1 MVDKKKKKMV
11 ITTLVCVLVF
21 IAVGY
26 ALLTQAIKV
35 GVEGTLNGVWD
46 VYISD
51 IKLKNSTGRAQE
63 VNPASVSNKVN
74 ANFEVDLYMPGD
86 SVEYEVTVKNDGNI
100 DATLRTVTT
109 NATNTNED
117 IRFTHTIKQGEVL
130 KKESETKFTFKIVFD
145 ERATTLPTN
154 SDPIEV
160 TMKLDYLQNTGNS
173 LYVPTNITTD
183 NTCFSYNASGVI
195 TKYDYSCGNEV
206 SIPESIDG
214 VNIKSIA
221 NNAFVASDN
230 TKPLQSINME
240 NASYLTTFSFSDF
253 TNLKHATLPR
263 TLVEIP
269 QMAFFNCPL
278 TTINLPG
285 TVEKIGNYAF
295 KGTSLSGS
303 LYLPNSLK
311 TIGVRAFA
319 SLKLTG
325 TLTIPDSVTTISNE
339 AFNNNKFTKL
349 VIGQN
354 SSLTTI
360 GDYAFSGTSL
370 SGSLYLPNSL
380 KTIGVRAFASL
391 KLTGTLTIPDSVTTI
406 SSEAFYNNKF
416 TKLVIGQ
423 NSSLTTIGNNAFRN
437 NQISNAIA
445 LPKSLTTVG
454 YNAFR
459 ANSISKLALNYGLK
473 SIGYEAF
480 ESNKIT
486 GTINI
491 PVTVEKI
498 DTQAFNSN
506 QIEAVI
512 FNKNSALTTLGS
524 YAFAQNKISNAI
536 MMPKGLTKISSY
548 VFSNNTISSLSFEE
562 GSVAT
567 VIERNAF
574 SAQSNSIKGKLEIP
588 ASVTSIDFWAFTRAL
603 NVESLTFGENSK
615 LTTLGEAVFTNNII
629 KKVVIP
635 SSLVSINWGGQRGSF
650 TQAGIEELIFEE
662 NSHLEKIDALAF
674 QLNKISKVVIPKS
687 VKTIGVQAF
696 HSNQIASLTFEAGSV
711 LTTVGE
717 QAFSINALT
726 TEGLGKLP
734 STLTSLATNAFLR
747 NPGLTQITLTS
758 PTDIEG
764 WPDGGTADVYYGNDK
779 LAKIVYER

>member
-269 QMAFFNCPL
+269 QKAFFNCPL

-311 TIGVRAFA
+311 TIGISAFE
-319 SLKLTG
+319 G
-325 TLTIPDSVTTISNE
+325 
-339 AFNNNKFTKL
+339 
-349 VIGQN
+349 
-354 SSLTTI
+354 
-360 GDYAFSGTSL
+360 
-370 SGSLYLPNSL
+370 
-380 KTIGVRAFASL
+380 L

-498 DTQAFNSN
+498 DAQAFRLN

-512 FNKNSALTTLGS
+512 FNKNSALTTLGY
-524 YAFAQNKISNAI
+524 YAFAQNKISNVIMIPKNLKAI
-536 MMPKGLTKISSY
+536 QEFTFWSNIISG
-548 VFSNNTISSLSFEE
+548 VTFEE
-562 GSVAT
+562 GSQLKSIGKRAFQFNYDSNGAT
-567 VIERNAF
+567 ITGSLN
-574 SAQSNSIKGKLEIP
+574 IP
-588 ASVTSIDFWAFTRAL
+588 PS
-603 NVESLTFGENSK
+603 VESIGFMAFKEALKNIDELNFGENSQLK
-615 LTTLGEAVFTNNII
+615 TIYSAAFASSHI
-629 KKVVIP
+629 KKVTIP
-635 SSLVSINWGGQRGSF
+635 KSVTTIEK
-650 TQAGIEELIFEE
+650 TQSQGAAFESAGIEELIFEE
-662 NSHLEKIDALAF
+662 GSQLETIDNAVFSQNS
-674 QLNKISKVVIPKS
+674 ISKVVIPKS
-687 VKTIGVQAF
+687 VKTINPLAF
-696 HSNQIASLTFEAGSV
+696 YRNRISSLTFEEGSQ
-711 LTTVGE
+711 LTTIGNE
-717 QAFSINALT
+717 AFNNNSLT
-726 TEGLGKLP
+726 NDGLGKLP
-734 STLTSLATNAFLR
+734 STLTTLATNAFIS
-747 NPGLTQITLTS
+747 NPSLTKITLTS
-758 PTDIEG
+758 PTDIDG
-764 WPDGGTADVYYGNDK
+764 WADGSTVDGKTVT
-779 LAKIVYER
+779 YER

>member
-26 ALLTQAIKV
+26 ALLTQAVKV

-269 QMAFFNCPL
+269 QKAFFNCPL

-311 TIGVRAFA
+311 TIGISAFE
-319 SLKLTG
+319 G
-325 TLTIPDSVTTISNE
+325 
-339 AFNNNKFTKL
+339 
-349 VIGQN
+349 
-354 SSLTTI
+354 
-360 GDYAFSGTSL
+360 
-370 SGSLYLPNSL
+370 
-380 KTIGVRAFASL
+380 L

-498 DTQAFNSN
+498 DTQAFKSN

-524 YAFAQNKISNAI
+524 YAF
-536 MMPKGLTKISSY
+536 
-548 VFSNNTISSLSFEE
+548 SNNKY
-562 GSVAT
+562 
-567 VIERNAF
+567 
-574 SAQSNSIKGKLEIP
+574 QM
-588 ASVTSIDFWAFTRAL
+588 
-603 NVESLTFGENSK
+603 
-615 LTTLGEAVFTNNII
+615 
-629 KKVVIP
+629 
-635 SSLVSINWGGQRGSF
+635 Q
-650 TQAGIEELIFEE
+650 
-662 NSHLEKIDALAF
+662 
-674 QLNKISKVVIPKS
+674 
-687 VKTIGVQAF
+687 
-696 HSNQIASLTFEAGSV
+696 
-711 LTTVGE
+711 
-717 QAFSINALT
+717 
-726 TEGLGKLP
+726 
-734 STLTSLATNAFLR
+734 
-747 NPGLTQITLTS
+747 
-758 PTDIEG
+758 
-764 WPDGGTADVYYGNDK
+764 
-779 LAKIVYER
+779 

>member
-63 VNPASVSNKVN
+63 LNPAYVSNKVN

-100 DATLRTVTT
+100 DATLRTIAT

-240 NASYLTTFSFSDF
+240 NASYLTTFTFSDF
-253 TNLKHATLPR
+253 TNLKYATLPK

-269 QMAFFNCPL
+269 QKAFFNCPL
-278 TTINLPG
+278 TTINLPD
-285 TVEKIGNYAF
+285 TVEKIDNYAF

-303 LYLPNSLK
+303 LYLPKSLK
-311 TIGVRAFA
+311 TIGVGAFD

-339 AFNNNKFTKL
+339 AFYNNKFTKL
-349 VIGQN
+349 VISQN

-360 GDYAFSGTSL
+360 GD
-370 SGSLYLPNSL
+370 
-380 KTIGVRAFASL
+380 
-391 KLTGTLTIPDSVTTI
+391 
-406 SSEAFYNNKF
+406 
-416 TKLVIGQ
+416 
-423 NSSLTTIGNNAFRN
+423 NAFRN

-454 YNAFR
+454 NSAFR
-459 ANSISKLALNYGLK
+459 DNSISKLALNYGLK
-473 SIGYEAF
+473 SIGNYAF
-480 ESNKIT
+480 GTNKIT

-498 DTQAFNSN
+498 DAQAFQSN

-524 YAFAQNKISNAI
+524 YAFSNNKISNVI
-536 MMPKGLTKISSY
+536 MIPKNLKALQEFTFFSNKISG
-548 VFSNNTISSLSFEE
+548 VTFEE
-562 GSVAT
+562 ASQLKSIGKRAFQANYDSNGATITGSL
-567 VIERNAF
+567 N
-574 SAQSNSIKGKLEIP
+574 IP
-588 ASVTSIDFWAFTRAL
+588 PS
-603 NVESLTFGENSK
+603 VESIGFMAFKEALKNIDELNFGENSQLK
-615 LTTLGEAVFTNNII
+615 TIYSAAFAVSHI
-629 KKVVIP
+629 KKVIIP
-635 SSLVSINWGGQRGSF
+635 KSVTTMERNMSQGAAFES
-650 TQAGIEELIFEE
+650 AGIEELIFEE
-662 NSHLEKIDALAF
+662 GSQLEIIDNAVFSRNS
-674 QLNKISKVVIPKS
+674 ISKVVIPKS
-687 VKTIGVQAF
+687 VKTINPLAF
-696 HSNQIASLTFEAGSV
+696 GRNRISSLTFEEGSQ
-711 LTTVGE
+711 LTTIGDE
-717 QAFSINALT
+717 AFNGNLLT
-726 TEGLGKLP
+726 NDGLGKLP
-734 STLTSLATNAFLR
+734 RTLTTLSTNAFIN
-747 NPGLTQITLTS
+747 NPNLTQITLTS
-758 PTDIEG
+758 PTDLEG
-764 WPDGGTADVYYGNDK
+764 WTNGSTVDGKTVT
-779 LAKIVYER
+779 YER

>member
-221 NNAFVASDN
+221 TNAFVASDN

-269 QMAFFNCPL
+269 QKAFFNCPL

-311 TIGVRAFA
+311 TIGVGAFDG
-319 SLKLTG
+319 LKLTG

-339 AFNNNKFTKL
+339 AFYNDKFTKL
-349 VIGQN
+349 VIG
-354 SSLTTI
+354 
-360 GDYAFSGTSL
+360 
-370 SGSLYLPNSL
+370 P
-380 KTIGVRAFASL
+380 
-391 KLTGTLTIPDSVTTI
+391 
-406 SSEAFYNNKF
+406 
-416 TKLVIGQ
+416 

-498 DTQAFNSN
+498 DTQAFKSN

-524 YAFAQNKISNAI
+524 YAFSQNKISNAI

-574 SAQSNSIKGKLEIP
+574 SGQAKSIKGTLEIP
-588 ASVTSIDFWAFTRAL
+588 ASVTSIDFWAFTGAL
-603 NVESLTFGENSK
+603 DVNLLTFGENSK
-615 LTTLGEAVFTNNII
+615 LITLGEAVFTNNII

-635 SSLVSINWGGQRGSF
+635 SSLVTVGSGGQGGAF
-650 TQAGIEELIFEE
+650 TNAGIEELIFEE
-662 NSHLEKIDALAF
+662 NSHLETIATRAF
-674 QLNKISKVVIPKS
+674 QINKISSVVIPKS
-687 VKTIGVQAF
+687 VKTISFNAF
-696 HSNQIASLTFEAGSV
+696 GNNAIKNLSFEAGSV
-711 LTTVGE
+711 LTTIGD
-717 QAFSINALT
+717 QAFSLNALT

-734 STLTSLATNAFLR
+734 STLTSLGINTFSGNAR
-747 NPGLTQITLTS
+747 LTQITLTS

-764 WPDGGTADVYYGNDK
+764 WPDGGTVDVYYGK

>member
-11 ITTLVCVLVF
+11 ITTLACVLVF

-35 GVEGTLNGVWD
+35 GLEGTLNGVWD

-269 QMAFFNCPL
+269 QKAFFNCPL

-295 KGTSLSGS
+295 KKTSLSGS

-311 TIGVRAFA
+311 AIGISAFE
-319 SLKLTG
+319 G
-325 TLTIPDSVTTISNE
+325 
-339 AFNNNKFTKL
+339 
-349 VIGQN
+349 
-354 SSLTTI
+354 
-360 GDYAFSGTSL
+360 
-370 SGSLYLPNSL
+370 
-380 KTIGVRAFASL
+380 L

-416 TKLVIGQ
+416 TKLVIGP

-445 LPKSLTTVG
+445 LPKSLTTIG

-459 ANSISKLALNYGLK
+459 ANSISKLALNYGLR

-498 DTQAFNSN
+498 DAQAFKSN

-524 YAFAQNKISNAI
+524 YAFYNNKISNAI

-567 VIERNAF
+567 VIERDAF
-574 SAQSNSIKGKLEIP
+574 STQSNSIKGKLEIP
-588 ASVTSIDFWAFTRAL
+588 ASVTSIDFWAFSGAL

-615 LTTLGEAVFTNNII
+615 LTTLGEAVFTGNTI
-629 KKVVIP
+629 KKVIIP
-635 SSLVSINWGGQRGSF
+635 SSLVSINWGGQGGSF

-662 NSHLEKIDALAF
+662 NSHLEKIDRLAF

-687 VKTIGVQAF
+687 VKTIGVRAF
-696 HSNQIASLTFEAGSV
+696 NGNRIASLTFEEGSV
-711 LTTVGE
+711 LTTIGGG
-717 QAFSINALT
+717 AFSNNSLT

-734 STLTSLATNAFLR
+734 SSLTTLDTSAFVL
-747 NPGLTQITLTS
+747 NSAITQITLTS

-764 WPDGGTADVYYGNDK
+764 WPDGGTIDVSGYNNK
-779 LAKIVYER
+779 FANIVYER

>member
-63 VNPASVSNKVN
+63 LNPAYVSNKVN

-253 TNLKHATLPR
+253 TNLKHATLPK

-269 QMAFFNCPL
+269 QKAFFNCPL

-285 TVEKIGNYAF
+285 TVEKIDNYAF

-303 LYLPNSLK
+303 LYLPKSLK
-311 TIGVRAFA
+311 TIGVGAFD

-339 AFNNNKFTKL
+339 AF
-349 VIGQN
+349 
-354 SSLTTI
+354 
-360 GDYAFSGTSL
+360 
-370 SGSLYLPNSL
+370 
-380 KTIGVRAFASL
+380 
-391 KLTGTLTIPDSVTTI
+391 
-406 SSEAFYNNKF
+406 YNNKF
-416 TKLVIGQ
+416 TKLVISQ

-445 LPKSLTTVG
+445 LPKSLTIVG
-454 YNAFR
+454 NSAFKD
-459 ANSISKLALNYGLK
+459 NSISKLALNYGLK
-473 SIGYEAF
+473 SIGNYAF
-480 ESNKIT
+480 GTNKIT

-498 DTQAFNSN
+498 DAQAFQSN

-574 SAQSNSIKGKLEIP
+574 SGQANSIKGTLEIP
-588 ASVTSIDFWAFTRAL
+588 ASVTSINFWAFTYAL

-635 SSLVSINWGGQRGSF
+635 SSLVTVGSGGQGGAF
-650 TQAGIEELIFEE
+650 TNAGIEELIFEE
-662 NSHLEKIDALAF
+662 NSYLETIETRAF
-674 QLNKISKVVIPKS
+674 QINKISSVVIPKS
-687 VKTIGVQAF
+687 VKTISFNAF
-696 HSNQIASLTFEAGSV
+696 GHNAIKNLSFEAGSV
-711 LTTVGE
+711 LTTIGD
-717 QAFSINALT
+717 QAFSSNALT

-734 STLTSLATNAFLR
+734 NTLTSLGTNAFSA
-747 NPGLTQITLTS
+747 NKGLTQITLTS
-758 PTDIEG
+758 PTDLEG
-764 WPDGGTADVYYGNDK
+764 WPDGSTVDGKTVT
-779 LAKIVYER
+779 YER

>member
-183 NTCFSYNASGVI
+183 NTCFSYNARGVI

-221 NNAFVASDN
+221 TNAFVASDN

-269 QMAFFNCPL
+269 QKAFFNCPL

-295 KGTSLSGS
+295 KKTSLSGS

-311 TIGVRAFA
+311 TIGIGAFD

-339 AFNNNKFTKL
+339 AF
-349 VIGQN
+349 
-354 SSLTTI
+354 
-360 GDYAFSGTSL
+360 
-370 SGSLYLPNSL
+370 
-380 KTIGVRAFASL
+380 
-391 KLTGTLTIPDSVTTI
+391 
-406 SSEAFYNNKF
+406 YNNKF
-416 TKLVIGQ
+416 TKLVISQ

-445 LPKSLTTVG
+445 LPKSVTTIG
-454 YNAFR
+454 NNTFCN
-459 ANSISKLALNYGLK
+459 NSIPELALNYGLK
-473 SIGYEAF
+473 SIGNYAF
-480 ESNKIT
+480 GTNKIT

-498 DTQAFNSN
+498 DAQAFKSN

-512 FNKNSALTTLGS
+512 FNKDSALTTLGS
-524 YAFAQNKISNAI
+524 YAFSQNKISNAI

-574 SAQSNSIKGKLEIP
+574 SGQAKSIKGTLEIP
-588 ASVTSIDFWAFTRAL
+588 ASVTSIDFWAFTGAL
-603 NVESLTFGENSK
+603 DVNLLTFGENSK
-615 LTTLGEAVFTNNII
+615 LITLGEAVFNNNII

-635 SSLVSINWGGQRGSF
+635 SSLVTVGSGGQGGAF
-650 TQAGIEELIFEE
+650 TNAGIEELIFEE
-662 NSHLEKIDALAF
+662 NSHLETIETRAF
-674 QLNKISKVVIPKS
+674 QINKISSVVIPKS
-687 VKTIGVQAF
+687 VKTISFNAF
-696 HSNQIASLTFEAGSV
+696 GNNAIKNLSFEAGSV
-711 LTTVGE
+711 LTTIGE
-717 QAFSINALT
+717 QAFSLNALT

-734 STLTSLATNAFLR
+734 STLTSLGINTFSGNA
-747 NPGLTQITLTS
+747 GLTQITLTS

-764 WPDGGTADVYYGNDK
+764 WPDGGTVDVYYGK

>member
-240 NASYLTTFSFSDF
+240 NASYLTTFSFSNF

-269 QMAFFNCPL
+269 QKAFFNCPL

-285 TVEKIGNYAF
+285 TVEKIDNYAF

-311 TIGVRAFA
+311 TIGISAFD

-325 TLTIPDSVTTISNE
+325 TLTIPDSVTTILN
-339 AFNNNKFTKL
+339 
-349 VIGQN
+349 
-354 SSLTTI
+354 
-360 GDYAFSGTSL
+360 
-370 SGSLYLPNSL
+370 
-380 KTIGVRAFASL
+380 
-391 KLTGTLTIPDSVTTI
+391 
-406 SSEAFYNNKF
+406 EAFYNNKF
-416 TKLVIGQ
+416 TKLVIGP
-423 NSSLTTIGNNAFRN
+423 NSGLTTIGNNAFRN

-454 YNAFR
+454 NSAFR
-459 ANSISKLALNYGLK
+459 DNSISKLALNYGLK
-473 SIGYEAF
+473 SIGTCTFEA
-480 ESNKIT
+480 NKIT

-498 DTQAFNSN
+498 DAQAFKSN

-524 YAFAQNKISNAI
+524 YAFSQNKISNAI

-567 VIERNAF
+567 IIERNAF
-574 SAQSNSIKGKLEIP
+574 SGQAKSIKGTLEIP
-588 ASVTSIDFWAFTRAL
+588 ASVTSIDFWAFTGAL
-603 NVESLTFGENSK
+603 DVNLLTFGENSK
-615 LTTLGEAVFTNNII
+615 LITLGEAVFTNNII

-635 SSLVSINWGGQRGSF
+635 SSLVTVGSGGQGGAF
-650 TQAGIEELIFEE
+650 TNAGIEELIFEE
-662 NSHLEKIDALAF
+662 NSHLETIATRAF
-674 QLNKISKVVIPKS
+674 QINKISSVVIPKS
-687 VKTIGVQAF
+687 VKTISFNAF
-696 HSNQIASLTFEAGSV
+696 DHNTIKNLSFEAGSV
-711 LTTVGE
+711 LTTIGD
-717 QAFSINALT
+717 QAFSLNALT

-734 STLTSLATNAFLR
+734 STLTSLGTNAFSDNAR
-747 NPGLTQITLTS
+747 LTQITLTS
-758 PTDIEG
+758 PTDLEG
-764 WPDGGTADVYYGNDK
+764 WPDGGTVDVHYGK

>member
-21 IAVGY
+21 MAVGY

-221 NNAFVASDN
+221 NDAFVASDN
-230 TKPLQSINME
+230 TRPLQSINME
-240 NASYLTTFSFSDF
+240 NASYLTTFSFHVF
-253 TNLKHATLPR
+253 TNLKHVTLPK
-263 TLVEIP
+263 TLVEIS
-269 QMAFFNCPL
+269 QKAFFNCPL

-285 TVEKIGNYAF
+285 TVEK
-295 KGTSLSGS
+295 
-303 LYLPNSLK
+303 
-311 TIGVRAFA
+311 
-319 SLKLTG
+319 
-325 TLTIPDSVTTISNE
+325 
-339 AFNNNKFTKL
+339 
-349 VIGQN
+349 
-354 SSLTTI
+354 I

-380 KTIGVRAFASL
+380 KTIGIGAFNSL

-406 SSEAFYNNKF
+406 SNEAFYNNKF
-416 TKLVIGQ
+416 TKLVIGP

-445 LPKSLTTVG
+445 LPKSVTTIG
-454 YNAFR
+454 NNTFCN
-459 ANSISKLALNYGLK
+459 NSIPKLALNYGLK
-473 SIGYEAF
+473 SIGSYAF
-480 ESNKIT
+480 GTNKIT

-498 DTQAFNSN
+498 DAQAFQSN

-512 FNKNSALTTLGS
+512 FNKNSTLTTLGS
-524 YAFAQNKISNAI
+524 YAFAQNKISNVIMIPKNLKAI
-536 MMPKGLTKISSY
+536 QEFTFWSNKISG
-548 VFSNNTISSLSFEE
+548 VTFEE
-562 GSVAT
+562 GSQLKSIGKRAFQANYDSNGAT
-567 VIERNAF
+567 ITGSLN
-574 SAQSNSIKGKLEIP
+574 IP
-588 ASVTSIDFWAFTRAL
+588 PS
-603 NVESLTFGENSK
+603 VESVGFMAFKEALKNIYELNFGKNSQLK
-615 LTTLGEAVFTNNII
+615 TIYSAAFASSHI
-629 KKVVIP
+629 KKVTIP
-635 SSLVSINWGGQRGSF
+635 KSVTTIEKNQSQGAAFES
-650 TQAGIEELIFEE
+650 AGIEELIFEE
-662 NSHLEKIDALAF
+662 GSQLETIDNAVFSQNS
-674 QLNKISKVVIPKS
+674 ISKVVIPKS
-687 VKTIGVQAF
+687 VKTINPLAF
-696 HSNQIASLTFEAGSV
+696 YRNRISSLTFEEGSQ
-711 LTTVGE
+711 LTTIGNE
-717 QAFSINALT
+717 AFNNNSLT
-726 TEGLGKLP
+726 NDGLGKLP
-734 STLTSLATNAFLR
+734 STLTTLATNAFIS
-747 NPGLTQITLTS
+747 NPSLTKITLTS
-758 PTDIEG
+758 PTDIDG
-764 WPDGGTADVYYGNDK
+764 WADGSTVDGKTVT
-779 LAKIVYER
+779 YER

>member
-21 IAVGY
+21 MAVGY

-221 NNAFVASDN
+221 NDAFVASDN
-230 TKPLQSINME
+230 TRPLQSINME
-240 NASYLTTFSFSDF
+240 NASYLTTFSFHVF
-253 TNLKHATLPR
+253 TNLKHVTLPK
-263 TLVEIP
+263 TLVEIS
-269 QMAFFNCPL
+269 QKAFFNCPL

-285 TVEKIGNYAF
+285 TVEK
-295 KGTSLSGS
+295 
-303 LYLPNSLK
+303 
-311 TIGVRAFA
+311 
-319 SLKLTG
+319 
-325 TLTIPDSVTTISNE
+325 
-339 AFNNNKFTKL
+339 
-349 VIGQN
+349 
-354 SSLTTI
+354 I

-380 KTIGVRAFASL
+380 KTIGIGAFNSL

-406 SSEAFYNNKF
+406 SNEAFYNNKF
-416 TKLVIGQ
+416 TKLVIGP

-480 ESNKIT
+480 EGNKIT

-498 DTQAFNSN
+498 DAQAFRLN

-512 FNKNSALTTLGS
+512 FNKNSALTTLGY
-524 YAFAQNKISNAI
+524 YAFAQNKISNVIMIPKNLKAI
-536 MMPKGLTKISSY
+536 QEFTFWSNIISG
-548 VFSNNTISSLSFEE
+548 VTFEE
-562 GSVAT
+562 GSQLKSIGKRAFQANYDSNGAT
-567 VIERNAF
+567 ITGSLN
-574 SAQSNSIKGKLEIP
+574 IP
-588 ASVTSIDFWAFTRAL
+588 PS
-603 NVESLTFGENSK
+603 VESIGFMAFKEALKNIYELNFGKNSQLK
-615 LTTLGEAVFTNNII
+615 TIYSAAFASSHI
-629 KKVVIP
+629 KKVTIP
-635 SSLVSINWGGQRGSF
+635 KSVTTIEKNQSQGAAFES
-650 TQAGIEELIFEE
+650 AGIEELIFEE
-662 NSHLEKIDALAF
+662 GSQLETIDNAVFSQNS
-674 QLNKISKVVIPKS
+674 ISKVVIPKS
-687 VKTIGVQAF
+687 VKTINPLAF
-696 HSNQIASLTFEAGSV
+696 YRNRISSLTFEEGSQ
-711 LTTVGE
+711 LTTIGNG
-717 QAFSINALT
+717 AFNNNSLT
-726 TEGLGKLP
+726 NDGLGKLP
-734 STLTSLATNAFLR
+734 STLTTLATNAFIS
-747 NPGLTQITLTS
+747 NPSLTKITLTS
-758 PTDIEG
+758 PTDIDG
-764 WPDGGTADVYYGNDK
+764 WADGSTVDGKTVT
-779 LAKIVYER
+779 YER

>member
-269 QMAFFNCPL
+269 QKAFFNCPL

-311 TIGVRAFA
+311 TIGIGVFD

-339 AFNNNKFTKL
+339 AF
-349 VIGQN
+349 
-354 SSLTTI
+354 
-360 GDYAFSGTSL
+360 
-370 SGSLYLPNSL
+370 
-380 KTIGVRAFASL
+380 
-391 KLTGTLTIPDSVTTI
+391 
-406 SSEAFYNNKF
+406 YNNKF
-416 TKLVIGQ
+416 TKLVISQ

-445 LPKSLTTVG
+445 LPKSVTTIG
-454 YNAFR
+454 NNTFCN
-459 ANSISKLALNYGLK
+459 NSIPVLALNYGLK
-473 SIGYEAF
+473 SIGSHAF
-480 ESNKIT
+480 DTNKIT

-498 DTQAFNSN
+498 DAQAFKSN

-512 FNKNSALTTLGS
+512 FNKDSALTTLGS
-524 YAFAQNKISNAI
+524 YAFSQNKISNAI

-574 SAQSNSIKGKLEIP
+574 SGQAKSIKGTLEIP
-588 ASVTSIDFWAFTRAL
+588 ASVTSIDFWAFTGAL
-603 NVESLTFGENSK
+603 DVNLLTFGENSK
-615 LTTLGEAVFTNNII
+615 LITLGEAVFTNNII

-635 SSLVSINWGGQRGSF
+635 SSLVTVGSGGQGGAF
-650 TQAGIEELIFEE
+650 TNAGIEELIFEE
-662 NSHLEKIDALAF
+662 NSHLETIETRAF
-674 QLNKISKVVIPKS
+674 QINKISSVVIPKS
-687 VKTIGVQAF
+687 VKTISFNAF
-696 HSNQIASLTFEAGSV
+696 SHNTIKNLSFEAGSV
-711 LTTVGE
+711 LTTIGKE
-717 QAFSINALT
+717 AFSLNALT

-734 STLTSLATNAFLR
+734 NTLTSLATNAFSA
-747 NPGLTQITLTS
+747 NAGLTQITLTS

-764 WPDGGTADVYYGNDK
+764 WPDGGTVDVYYGK

>member
-214 VNIKSIA
+214 VNINSIA

-240 NASYLTTFSFSDF
+240 NASYLTTFTFSDF
-253 TNLKHATLPR
+253 TNLKYATLPK

-269 QMAFFNCPL
+269 QKAFFNCPL
-278 TTINLPG
+278 TTINLPD

-303 LYLPNSLK
+303 LYLPKSLK
-311 TIGVRAFA
+311 TIGVGAFD

-339 AFNNNKFTKL
+339 AF
-349 VIGQN
+349 
-354 SSLTTI
+354 
-360 GDYAFSGTSL
+360 
-370 SGSLYLPNSL
+370 
-380 KTIGVRAFASL
+380 
-391 KLTGTLTIPDSVTTI
+391 
-406 SSEAFYNNKF
+406 YNNKF
-416 TKLVIGQ
+416 TKLVIGP

-454 YNAFR
+454 NSAFR
-459 ANSISKLALNYGLK
+459 DNSISKLALNYGLK

-480 ESNKIT
+480 EANKIT

-498 DTQAFNSN
+498 DTQAFKSN

-524 YAFAQNKISNAI
+524 SAFSNNKISNAI

-548 VFSNNTISSLSFEE
+548 VFSINTISSLSFEE

-574 SAQSNSIKGKLEIP
+574 SDQSNSIKGKLEIP
-588 ASVTSIDFWAFTRAL
+588 ASVTSIDFWAFTGAL

-635 SSLVSINWGGQRGSF
+635 SSLVSINWGGQGGSF
-650 TQAGIEELIFEE
+650 TRAGIEELIFEE
-662 NSHLEKIDALAF
+662 NSHLETISALAF
-674 QLNKISKVVIPKS
+674 QINKISSVVIPKS
-687 VKTIGVQAF
+687 VKTIGNQAF
-696 HSNQIASLTFEAGSV
+696 SNNTIKNLSFEEGSV
-711 LTTVGE
+711 LTTIGYA
-717 QAFSINALT
+717 AFGNNSLT

-734 STLTSLATNAFLR
+734 STLNSLATNTFSG
-747 NPGLTQITLTS
+747 NGGLTQITLTS
-758 PTDIEG
+758 PTDLEG
-764 WPDGGTADVYYGNDK
+764 WPDGGTVQVSGNK
-779 LAKIVYER
+779 FANIVYER

>member
-221 NNAFVASDN
+221 TNAFVASDN

-269 QMAFFNCPL
+269 QKAFFNCPL

-311 TIGVRAFA
+311 TIGISAFE
-319 SLKLTG
+319 G
-325 TLTIPDSVTTISNE
+325 
-339 AFNNNKFTKL
+339 
-349 VIGQN
+349 
-354 SSLTTI
+354 
-360 GDYAFSGTSL
+360 
-370 SGSLYLPNSL
+370 
-380 KTIGVRAFASL
+380 L

-498 DTQAFNSN
+498 DTQAFKSN

-524 YAFAQNKISNAI
+524 YAFSNNKISNAI

-574 SAQSNSIKGKLEIP
+574 SGQAKSIKGTLEIP
-588 ASVTSIDFWAFTRAL
+588 ASVTSIDFWAFTGAL
-603 NVESLTFGENSK
+603 DVNLLTFGENSK
-615 LTTLGEAVFTNNII
+615 LITLGEAVFTNNII

-635 SSLVSINWGGQRGSF
+635 SSLVTVGSGGQGGAF
-650 TQAGIEELIFEE
+650 TNAGIEELIFEE
-662 NSHLEKIDALAF
+662 NSHLEMIETRAF
-674 QLNKISKVVIPKS
+674 QINKISSVVIPKS
-687 VKTIGVQAF
+687 VKTISFNAF
-696 HSNQIASLTFEAGSV
+696 GNNAIKNLSFEAGSV
-711 LTTVGE
+711 LTTIGE
-717 QAFSINALT
+717 QAFSLNALT

-734 STLTSLATNAFLR
+734 NTLTSLATNAFSA
-747 NPGLTQITLTS
+747 NAGLTQITLTS
-758 PTDIEG
+758 PTDLEG
-764 WPDGGTADVYYGNDK
+764 WPDGGTVDVYYGK

>member
-63 VNPASVSNKVN
+63 LNPAYVSNKVN

-100 DATLRTVTT
+100 DATLRTIAT

-145 ERATTLPTN
+145 ERATTLPIN

-240 NASYLTTFSFSDF
+240 NASYLTTFTFSDF
-253 TNLKHATLPR
+253 TNLKYATLPK

-269 QMAFFNCPL
+269 QKAFFNCPL

-311 TIGVRAFA
+311 TIGISAFEG
-319 SLKLTG
+319 LKLTG

-339 AFNNNKFTKL
+339 AFYNDKFTKL
-349 VIGQN
+349 VIGPN
-354 SSLTTI
+354 SSLT
-360 GDYAFSGTSL
+360 A
-370 SGSLYLPNSL
+370 
-380 KTIGVRAFASL
+380 
-391 KLTGTLTIPDSVTTI
+391 
-406 SSEAFYNNKF
+406 
-416 TKLVIGQ
+416 
-423 NSSLTTIGNNAFRN
+423 IGNNAFRN

-459 ANSISKLALNYGLK
+459 ANSIPKLALNYGLK

-498 DTQAFNSN
+498 DTQAFRLN

-574 SAQSNSIKGKLEIP
+574 SDQSNSIKGKLEIP
-588 ASVTSIDFWAFTRAL
+588 ASVTSIDFWAFTGAL

-635 SSLVSINWGGQRGSF
+635 SSLVSINWGGQGGSF
-650 TQAGIEELIFEE
+650 TRAGIEELIFEE

-674 QLNKISKVVIPKS
+674 QINKISKVVIPKS
-687 VKTIGVQAF
+687 VKTIGTQAF
-696 HSNQIASLTFEAGSV
+696 NYNRIASLTFEAGSV
-711 LTTVGE
+711 LTTIGY
-717 QAFSINALT
+717 QAFSSNALT

-734 STLTSLATNAFLR
+734 NTLTSLATNAFSA
-747 NPGLTQITLTS
+747 NKGLTQITLTS
-758 PTDIEG
+758 PTDLEG
-764 WPDGGTADVYYGNDK
+764 WPDGGTVDGKTVT
-779 LAKIVYER
+779 YER

>member
-86 SVEYEVTVKNDGNI
+86 SVEYEVTVKNDANI

-269 QMAFFNCPL
+269 QKAFFNCPL
-278 TTINLPG
+278 TTINLPD
-285 TVEKIGNYAF
+285 TVEKIDNYAF
-295 KGTSLSGS
+295 GGTSLSGS

-311 TIGVRAFA
+311 TIGISAFE
-319 SLKLTG
+319 G
-325 TLTIPDSVTTISNE
+325 
-339 AFNNNKFTKL
+339 
-349 VIGQN
+349 
-354 SSLTTI
+354 
-360 GDYAFSGTSL
+360 
-370 SGSLYLPNSL
+370 
-380 KTIGVRAFASL
+380 L

-480 ESNKIT
+480 EGNKIT

-498 DTQAFNSN
+498 DAQAFRLN

-512 FNKNSALTTLGS
+512 FNKNSALTTLGY
-524 YAFAQNKISNAI
+524 YAFAQNKISNVIMIPKNLKAI
-536 MMPKGLTKISSY
+536 KEFTFWSNIISG
-548 VFSNNTISSLSFEE
+548 VTFEE
-562 GSVAT
+562 GSQLKSIGRRAFQFNYDSNGAT
-567 VIERNAF
+567 ITGSLN
-574 SAQSNSIKGKLEIP
+574 IP
-588 ASVTSIDFWAFTRAL
+588 PS
-603 NVESLTFGENSK
+603 VESIGFMAFKEALKNIDELNFGENSQLK
-615 LTTLGEAVFTNNII
+615 TIYSAAFASSHI
-629 KKVVIP
+629 KKVTIP
-635 SSLVSINWGGQRGSF
+635 KSVTTIEKTESQGAAFES
-650 TQAGIEELIFEE
+650 AGIEELIFEE
-662 NSHLEKIDALAF
+662 GSQLETIDNAVFSQNS
-674 QLNKISKVVIPKS
+674 ISKVVIPKS
-687 VKTIGVQAF
+687 VKTINPLAF
-696 HSNQIASLTFEAGSV
+696 YRNRISSLTFEEGSQ
-711 LTTVGE
+711 LTTIGNG
-717 QAFSINALT
+717 AFNNNSLT
-726 TEGLGKLP
+726 NDGLGKLP
-734 STLTSLATNAFLR
+734 STLTTLATNAFIS
-747 NPGLTQITLTS
+747 NPSLTKITLTS
-758 PTDIEG
+758 PIDIDG
-764 WPDGGTADVYYGNDK
+764 WADGSTVDGKTVT
-779 LAKIVYER
+779 YER

>member
-21 IAVGY
+21 MAVGY

-240 NASYLTTFSFSDF
+240 NASYLTTFSFSNF

-269 QMAFFNCPL
+269 QKAFFNCPL

-285 TVEKIGNYAF
+285 TVEKIDNYAF
-295 KGTSLSGS
+295 KGTSFSGS

-311 TIGVRAFA
+311 TIGISAFEG
-319 SLKLTG
+319 LKLTG

-339 AFNNNKFTKL
+339 AFYNDKFTKL
-349 VIGQN
+349 VIG
-354 SSLTTI
+354 
-360 GDYAFSGTSL
+360 
-370 SGSLYLPNSL
+370 P
-380 KTIGVRAFASL
+380 
-391 KLTGTLTIPDSVTTI
+391 
-406 SSEAFYNNKF
+406 
-416 TKLVIGQ
+416 

-459 ANSISKLALNYGLK
+459 ANSIPKLALNYGLK

-498 DTQAFNSN
+498 DAQAFQSN

-512 FNKNSALTTLGS
+512 FNKNSTLTTLGS
-524 YAFAQNKISNAI
+524 YAFAQNKISNVIMIPKNLKAI
-536 MMPKGLTKISSY
+536 QEFTFWSNIISG
-548 VFSNNTISSLSFEE
+548 VTFEE
-562 GSVAT
+562 GSQLKSIGKRAFQLNYDSNGAT
-567 VIERNAF
+567 ITGSLN
-574 SAQSNSIKGKLEIP
+574 IP
-588 ASVTSIDFWAFTRAL
+588 PS
-603 NVESLTFGENSK
+603 VESVGFMAFKEALKNIYELNFGENSQLK
-615 LTTLGEAVFTNNII
+615 TIYSAAFASSHI
-629 KKVVIP
+629 KKVTIP
-635 SSLVSINWGGQRGSF
+635 KSVTTIEKNQSQGAAFES
-650 TQAGIEELIFEE
+650 AGIEELIFEE
-662 NSHLEKIDALAF
+662 GSQLETIDNAVFSQNS
-674 QLNKISKVVIPKS
+674 ISKVVIPKS
-687 VKTIGVQAF
+687 VKTINPLAF
-696 HSNQIASLTFEAGSV
+696 YRNRISSLTFEEGSQ
-711 LTTVGE
+711 LTTIGNG
-717 QAFSINALT
+717 AFNNNSLT
-726 TEGLGKLP
+726 NDGLGKLP
-734 STLTSLATNAFLR
+734 STLTTLATNAFIS
-747 NPGLTQITLTS
+747 NPSLTKITLTS
-758 PTDIEG
+758 PTDIDG
-764 WPDGGTADVYYGNDK
+764 WADGSTVDGKTVT
-779 LAKIVYER
+779 YER

>member
-21 IAVGY
+21 MAVGY

-311 TIGVRAFA
+311 TIGVGAFA

-339 AFNNNKFTKL
+339 AFN
-349 VIGQN
+349 
-354 SSLTTI
+354 
-360 GDYAFSGTSL
+360 
-370 SGSLYLPNSL
+370 
-380 KTIGVRAFASL
+380 
-391 KLTGTLTIPDSVTTI
+391 
-406 SSEAFYNNKF
+406 NNKF

-635 SSLVSINWGGQRGSF
+635 SSLVSINWGGQVGSF

>member
-11 ITTLVCVLVF
+11 ITTLACVLVF

-35 GVEGTLNGVWD
+35 GLEGTLNGVWD

-183 NTCFSYNASGVI
+183 NTCFSYNTSGVI

-230 TKPLQSINME
+230 TRPLQSINME

-253 TNLKHATLPR
+253 TNLKHATLPK

-269 QMAFFNCPL
+269 QKAFFNCPL
-278 TTINLPG
+278 TTINLPD
-285 TVEKIGNYAF
+285 TIEKIGNYAF

-311 TIGVRAFA
+311 TIGIGAFD

-339 AFNNNKFTKL
+339 AFN
-349 VIGQN
+349 
-354 SSLTTI
+354 
-360 GDYAFSGTSL
+360 
-370 SGSLYLPNSL
+370 
-380 KTIGVRAFASL
+380 
-391 KLTGTLTIPDSVTTI
+391 
-406 SSEAFYNNKF
+406 NNKF

-459 ANSISKLALNYGLK
+459 ANSIPKLALNYGLK

-498 DTQAFNSN
+498 DTQAFRKN

-524 YAFAQNKISNAI
+524 YAFAGNKISNAI

-574 SAQSNSIKGKLEIP
+574 SDQAKSIKGTLEIP
-588 ASVTSIDFWAFTRAL
+588 ASVTSINFWAFTGAL

-615 LTTLGEAVFTNNII
+615 LITLGEAVFTNNII

-635 SSLVSINWGGQRGSF
+635 SSLVTIGSGGQGGAF
-650 TQAGIEELIFEE
+650 TNAGIEELIFEE
-662 NSHLEKIDALAF
+662 NSHLETIATRAF
-674 QLNKISKVVIPKS
+674 QINKISSVVIPKS
-687 VKTIGVQAF
+687 VKTIGNQAF
-696 HSNQIASLTFEAGSV
+696 GNNTIKNLSFEAGSV

-717 QAFSINALT
+717 QAFSMNALT
-726 TEGLGKLP
+726 TEGLGKFP
-734 STLTSLATNAFLR
+734 STLTSLGTNAFSG
-747 NPGLTQITLTS
+747 NSGLTQITLTS

-764 WPDGGTADVYYGNDK
+764 WPDGGTVDVYYGK

>member
-214 VNIKSIA
+214 VNIKGIA
-221 NNAFVASDN
+221 TNAFVASDN

-269 QMAFFNCPL
+269 QKAFFNCPL

-311 TIGVRAFA
+311 TIGISAFE
-319 SLKLTG
+319 G
-325 TLTIPDSVTTISNE
+325 
-339 AFNNNKFTKL
+339 
-349 VIGQN
+349 
-354 SSLTTI
+354 
-360 GDYAFSGTSL
+360 
-370 SGSLYLPNSL
+370 
-380 KTIGVRAFASL
+380 L

-498 DTQAFNSN
+498 DAQAFKSN

-512 FNKNSALTTLGS
+512 FNKDSALTTLGS
-524 YAFAQNKISNAI
+524 YAFSNNKISNAI

-574 SAQSNSIKGKLEIP
+574 SGQAKSIKGTLEIP
-588 ASVTSIDFWAFTRAL
+588 ASVTSIDFWAFTGAL
-603 NVESLTFGENSK
+603 DVNLLTFGENSK
-615 LTTLGEAVFTNNII
+615 LITLGEAVFTNNII

-635 SSLVSINWGGQRGSF
+635 SSLVTVGSGGQGGAF
-650 TQAGIEELIFEE
+650 TNAGIEELIFEE
-662 NSHLEKIDALAF
+662 NSHLETIETRAF
-674 QLNKISKVVIPKS
+674 QINKISSVVIPKS
-687 VKTIGVQAF
+687 VKTISFNAF
-696 HSNQIASLTFEAGSV
+696 GNNAIKNLSFEAGSV
-711 LTTVGE
+711 LTTIGE
-717 QAFSINALT
+717 QAFSLNALT

-734 STLTSLATNAFLR
+734 NTLTSLATNAFSA
-747 NPGLTQITLTS
+747 NAGLTQITLTS
-758 PTDIEG
+758 PTDLEG
-764 WPDGGTADVYYGNDK
+764 WPDGGTVDVYYGK

>member
-21 IAVGY
+21 MAVGY

-269 QMAFFNCPL
+269 QKAFFNCPL

-311 TIGVRAFA
+311 TIGISAFE
-319 SLKLTG
+319 G
-325 TLTIPDSVTTISNE
+325 
-339 AFNNNKFTKL
+339 
-349 VIGQN
+349 
-354 SSLTTI
+354 
-360 GDYAFSGTSL
+360 
-370 SGSLYLPNSL
+370 
-380 KTIGVRAFASL
+380 L

-498 DTQAFNSN
+498 DTQAFQSN

-524 YAFAQNKISNAI
+524 YAFAQNKISNVI
-536 MMPKGLTKISSY
+536 MIPKNLKALQEFTFWSNIISG
-548 VFSNNTISSLSFEE
+548 VTFEE
-562 GSVAT
+562 GSQLKSIGKRAFQFNYDSNGAT
-567 VIERNAF
+567 ITGSLN
-574 SAQSNSIKGKLEIP
+574 IP
-588 ASVTSIDFWAFTRAL
+588 PS
-603 NVESLTFGENSK
+603 VESVGFMAFKEALKNIDELNFGENSQLK
-615 LTTLGEAVFTNNII
+615 TIYSAAFAVSHI
-629 KKVVIP
+629 KKVTIP
-635 SSLVSINWGGQRGSF
+635 KSVTTMERNMSQGAAFQS
-650 TQAGIEELIFEE
+650 AGIKELIFEE
-662 NSHLEKIDALAF
+662 GSQLETIDNAVFSQNS
-674 QLNKISKVVIPKS
+674 ISKVVIPKS
-687 VKTIGVQAF
+687 VKTINPLAF
-696 HSNQIASLTFEAGSV
+696 YRNRISSLTFEEGSQ
-711 LTTVGE
+711 LTTIGNE
-717 QAFSINALT
+717 AFNNNSLT
-726 TEGLGKLP
+726 NDGLGKLP
-734 STLTSLATNAFLR
+734 STLTTLATNAFIS
-747 NPGLTQITLTS
+747 NPSLTKITLTS
-758 PTDIEG
+758 PTDIDG
-764 WPDGGTADVYYGNDK
+764 WADGSTVDGKTVT
-779 LAKIVYER
+779 YER

>member
-63 VNPASVSNKVN
+63 LNPAYVSNKVN

-100 DATLRTVTT
+100 DATLRTIAT

-145 ERATTLPTN
+145 ERATTLPIN

-240 NASYLTTFSFSDF
+240 NASYLTTFTFSDF
-253 TNLKHATLPR
+253 TNLKYATLPK

-269 QMAFFNCPL
+269 QKAFFNCPL

-311 TIGVRAFA
+311 TIGISAFEG
-319 SLKLTG
+319 LKLTG
-325 TLTIPDSVTTISNE
+325 TLTIPDSVTTISN
-339 AFNNNKFTKL
+339 
-349 VIGQN
+349 
-354 SSLTTI
+354 
-360 GDYAFSGTSL
+360 
-370 SGSLYLPNSL
+370 
-380 KTIGVRAFASL
+380 
-391 KLTGTLTIPDSVTTI
+391 
-406 SSEAFYNNKF
+406 EAFYNNKF

-445 LPKSLTTVG
+445 LPKSVITIGNNTFC
-454 YNAFR
+454 N
-459 ANSISKLALNYGLK
+459 NSISKLALNYGLK
-473 SIGYEAF
+473 SIGNYAF
-480 ESNKIT
+480 GTNKIT

-498 DTQAFNSN
+498 DAQAFKSN

-524 YAFAQNKISNAI
+524 YAFAENKISNVI
-536 MMPKGLTKISSY
+536 MIPKNLKALQEFTFFSNKISG
-548 VFSNNTISSLSFEE
+548 VTFEE
-562 GSVAT
+562 GSQLKSIGKRAFQANHDSNGAT
-567 VIERNAF
+567 ITGTLN
-574 SAQSNSIKGKLEIP
+574 IP
-588 ASVTSIDFWAFTRAL
+588 PS
-603 NVESLTFGENSK
+603 VESIGFMAFKEALKNIDELNFGENSQLK
-615 LTTLGEAVFTNNII
+615 TIYSAAFASSHI
-629 KKVVIP
+629 KKVTIP
-635 SSLVSINWGGQRGSF
+635 KSVTTMERNMSQGAAFES
-650 TQAGIEELIFEE
+650 AGIEELIFEE
-662 NSHLEKIDALAF
+662 GSQLETIDNAVFSQNS
-674 QLNKISKVVIPKS
+674 ISKVVIPKS
-687 VKTIGVQAF
+687 VKTINSRAF
-696 HSNQIASLTFEAGSV
+696 YRNRISSLTFEEGSQ
-711 LTTVGE
+711 LTTIGDE
-717 QAFSINALT
+717 AFNNNSLT
-726 TEGLGKLP
+726 NDGLGKLP
-734 STLTSLATNAFLR
+734 STLTTLATNAFIL
-747 NPGLTQITLTS
+747 NPSLTKITLTS
-758 PTDIEG
+758 PTDIDG
-764 WPDGGTADVYYGNDK
+764 WADGSTVDGKTVT
-779 LAKIVYER
+779 YER

>member
-21 IAVGY
+21 MAVGY

-221 NNAFVASDN
+221 NDAFVASDN
-230 TKPLQSINME
+230 TRPLQSINME
-240 NASYLTTFSFSDF
+240 NASYLTTFSFHVF
-253 TNLKHATLPR
+253 TNLKHVTLPK
-263 TLVEIP
+263 TLVEIS
-269 QMAFFNCPL
+269 QKAFFNCPL

-285 TVEKIGNYAF
+285 TVEK
-295 KGTSLSGS
+295 
-303 LYLPNSLK
+303 
-311 TIGVRAFA
+311 
-319 SLKLTG
+319 
-325 TLTIPDSVTTISNE
+325 
-339 AFNNNKFTKL
+339 
-349 VIGQN
+349 
-354 SSLTTI
+354 I

-380 KTIGVRAFASL
+380 KTIGIGAFNSL

-406 SSEAFYNNKF
+406 SNEAFYNNKF
-416 TKLVIGQ
+416 TKLVIGP

-445 LPKSLTTVG
+445 LPKSVTTIG
-454 YNAFR
+454 NNTFCN
-459 ANSISKLALNYGLK
+459 NSIPKLALNYGLK
-473 SIGYEAF
+473 SIGSYAF
-480 ESNKIT
+480 GTNKIT

-498 DTQAFNSN
+498 DAQAFRLN

-512 FNKNSALTTLGS
+512 FNKNSALTTLGY
-524 YAFAQNKISNAI
+524 YAFAQNKISNVIMIPKNLKAI
-536 MMPKGLTKISSY
+536 QEFTFWSNIISG
-548 VFSNNTISSLSFEE
+548 VTFEE
-562 GSVAT
+562 GSQLKSIGKRAFQANYDSNGAT
-567 VIERNAF
+567 ITGSLN
-574 SAQSNSIKGKLEIP
+574 IP
-588 ASVTSIDFWAFTRAL
+588 PS
-603 NVESLTFGENSK
+603 VESVGFMAFKEALKNIYELNFGENSQLK
-615 LTTLGEAVFTNNII
+615 TIYSAAFASSHI
-629 KKVVIP
+629 KKVTIP
-635 SSLVSINWGGQRGSF
+635 KSVTTIEKNQSQGAAFES
-650 TQAGIEELIFEE
+650 AGIEELIFEE
-662 NSHLEKIDALAF
+662 GSQLETIDNAVFSQNS
-674 QLNKISKVVIPKS
+674 ISKVVIPKS
-687 VKTIGVQAF
+687 VKTINPLAF
-696 HSNQIASLTFEAGSV
+696 YRNRISSLTFEEGSQ
-711 LTTVGE
+711 LTTIGNG
-717 QAFSINALT
+717 AFNNNSLT
-726 TEGLGKLP
+726 NDGLGKLP
-734 STLTSLATNAFLR
+734 STLTTLATNAFIS
-747 NPGLTQITLTS
+747 NPSLTKITLTS
-758 PTDIEG
+758 PTDIDG
-764 WPDGGTADVYYGNDK
+764 WADGSTVDGKTVT
-779 LAKIVYER
+779 YER

>member
-21 IAVGY
+21 MAVGY

-221 NNAFVASDN
+221 NDAFVASDN

-253 TNLKHATLPR
+253 TNLKHTTLPK

-269 QMAFFNCPL
+269 QAAFFNCPL
-278 TTINLPG
+278 TTINLPD
-285 TVEKIGNYAF
+285 TVEKIDNYAF
-295 KGTSLSGS
+295 GGTSLSGS

-311 TIGVRAFA
+311 TIGISAFE
-319 SLKLTG
+319 G
-325 TLTIPDSVTTISNE
+325 
-339 AFNNNKFTKL
+339 
-349 VIGQN
+349 
-354 SSLTTI
+354 
-360 GDYAFSGTSL
+360 
-370 SGSLYLPNSL
+370 
-380 KTIGVRAFASL
+380 L

-480 ESNKIT
+480 EGNKIT

-498 DTQAFNSN
+498 DAQAFRLN

-512 FNKNSALTTLGS
+512 FNKNSALTTLGY
-524 YAFAQNKISNAI
+524 YAFAQNKISNVIMIPKNLKAI
-536 MMPKGLTKISSY
+536 QEFTFWSNIISG
-548 VFSNNTISSLSFEE
+548 VTFEE
-562 GSVAT
+562 GSQLKSIGKRAFQANYDSNGAT
-567 VIERNAF
+567 ITGSLN
-574 SAQSNSIKGKLEIP
+574 IP
-588 ASVTSIDFWAFTRAL
+588 PS
-603 NVESLTFGENSK
+603 VESIGFMAFKEALKNIDELNFGENSQLK
-615 LTTLGEAVFTNNII
+615 TIYSAAFASSHI
-629 KKVVIP
+629 KKVTIP
-635 SSLVSINWGGQRGSF
+635 KSVTTIEK
-650 TQAGIEELIFEE
+650 TQSQGAAFESAGIEELIFEE
-662 NSHLEKIDALAF
+662 GSQLETIDNAVFSQNS
-674 QLNKISKVVIPKS
+674 ISKVVIPKS
-687 VKTIGVQAF
+687 VKTINPLAF
-696 HSNQIASLTFEAGSV
+696 YRNRISSLTFEEGSQ
-711 LTTVGE
+711 LTTIGNE
-717 QAFSINALT
+717 AFNNNSLT
-726 TEGLGKLP
+726 NDGLGKLP
-734 STLTSLATNAFLR
+734 STLTTLATNAFIS
-747 NPGLTQITLTS
+747 NPSLTKITLTS
-758 PTDIEG
+758 PTDIDG
-764 WPDGGTADVYYGNDK
+764 WADGSTVDGKTVT
-779 LAKIVYER
+779 YER

>member
-221 NNAFVASDN
+221 TNAFVASDN

-269 QMAFFNCPL
+269 QKAFFNCPL

-311 TIGVRAFA
+311 TIGVGAFDG
-319 SLKLTG
+319 LKLTG

-339 AFNNNKFTKL
+339 AFYNDKFTKL
-349 VIGQN
+349 VIG
-354 SSLTTI
+354 
-360 GDYAFSGTSL
+360 
-370 SGSLYLPNSL
+370 P
-380 KTIGVRAFASL
+380 
-391 KLTGTLTIPDSVTTI
+391 
-406 SSEAFYNNKF
+406 
-416 TKLVIGQ
+416 

-459 ANSISKLALNYGLK
+459 ANSISKLALNYGLR

-498 DTQAFNSN
+498 DAQAFKSN

-524 YAFAQNKISNAI
+524 YAFSNNKISNAI

-574 SAQSNSIKGKLEIP
+574 SVQAKSIKGKLEIP
-588 ASVTSIDFWAFTRAL
+588 ASVTSIDFWAFTGAL
-603 NVESLTFGENSK
+603 DVNLLTFGENSK
-615 LTTLGEAVFTNNII
+615 LITLGEAVFTNNII

-635 SSLVSINWGGQRGSF
+635 SSLVTVGSGGQGGAF
-650 TQAGIEELIFEE
+650 TNAGIEELIFEE
-662 NSHLEKIDALAF
+662 NSHLETIATRAF
-674 QLNKISKVVIPKS
+674 QINKISSVVIPKS
-687 VKTIGVQAF
+687 VKTISFNAF
-696 HSNQIASLTFEAGSV
+696 GNNAIKNLSFEAGSV
-711 LTTVGE
+711 LTTIGD
-717 QAFSINALT
+717 QAFFLNALT

-734 STLTSLATNAFLR
+734 STLTSLGINTFSGNAR
-747 NPGLTQITLTS
+747 LTQITLTS

-764 WPDGGTADVYYGNDK
+764 WPDGGTVDVYYGK

>member
-253 TNLKHATLPR
+253 TNLKHTTLPK

-269 QMAFFNCPL
+269 QAAFFNCPL
-278 TTINLPG
+278 TTINLPD

-311 TIGVRAFA
+311 TIGIGAF
-319 SLKLTG
+319 
-325 TLTIPDSVTTISNE
+325 D
-339 AFNNNKFTKL
+339 
-349 VIGQN
+349 
-354 SSLTTI
+354 
-360 GDYAFSGTSL
+360 
-370 SGSLYLPNSL
+370 
-380 KTIGVRAFASL
+380 SL

-480 ESNKIT
+480 EGNKIT

-498 DTQAFNSN
+498 DAQAFRLN

-512 FNKNSALTTLGS
+512 FNKNSALTTLGY
-524 YAFAQNKISNAI
+524 YAFAQNKISNVIMIPKNLKAI
-536 MMPKGLTKISSY
+536 QEFTFWSNIISG
-548 VFSNNTISSLSFEE
+548 VTFEE
-562 GSVAT
+562 GSQLKSIGKRAFQANYDSNGAT
-567 VIERNAF
+567 ITGSLN
-574 SAQSNSIKGKLEIP
+574 IP
-588 ASVTSIDFWAFTRAL
+588 PS
-603 NVESLTFGENSK
+603 VESIGFMAFKEALKNIDELNFGENSQLK
-615 LTTLGEAVFTNNII
+615 TIYSAAFASSHI
-629 KKVVIP
+629 KKVTIP
-635 SSLVSINWGGQRGSF
+635 KSVTTIEK
-650 TQAGIEELIFEE
+650 TQSQGAAFESAGIEELIFEE
-662 NSHLEKIDALAF
+662 GSQLETIDNAVFSQNS
-674 QLNKISKVVIPKS
+674 ISKVVIPKS
-687 VKTIGVQAF
+687 VKTINPLAF
-696 HSNQIASLTFEAGSV
+696 YRNRISSLTFEEGSQ
-711 LTTVGE
+711 LTTIGNE
-717 QAFSINALT
+717 AFNRNLLT
-726 TEGLGKLP
+726 NDGLGKLP
-734 STLTSLATNAFLR
+734 STLTTLATNAFIS
-747 NPGLTQITLTS
+747 NPSLTKITLTS
-758 PTDIEG
+758 PIDIDG
-764 WPDGGTADVYYGNDK
+764 WADGSTVDGKTVT
-779 LAKIVYER
+779 YER

>member
-11 ITTLVCVLVF
+11 ITTLVCVLLF

-183 NTCFSYNASGVI
+183 NTCFSYNARGVI

-221 NNAFVASDN
+221 TNAFVASDN

-269 QMAFFNCPL
+269 QKAFFNCPL

-295 KGTSLSGS
+295 KKTSLSGS

-311 TIGVRAFA
+311 TIGIGAFD

-339 AFNNNKFTKL
+339 AF
-349 VIGQN
+349 
-354 SSLTTI
+354 
-360 GDYAFSGTSL
+360 
-370 SGSLYLPNSL
+370 
-380 KTIGVRAFASL
+380 
-391 KLTGTLTIPDSVTTI
+391 
-406 SSEAFYNNKF
+406 YNNKF
-416 TKLVIGQ
+416 TKLVISQ

-445 LPKSLTTVG
+445 LPKSVTTIG
-454 YNAFR
+454 NNTFCN
-459 ANSISKLALNYGLK
+459 NSIPELALNYGLK
-473 SIGYEAF
+473 SIGNYAF
-480 ESNKIT
+480 GTNKIT

-498 DTQAFNSN
+498 DAQAFKSN

-512 FNKNSALTTLGS
+512 FNKDSALTTLGS
-524 YAFAQNKISNAI
+524 YAFSQNKISNAI

-574 SAQSNSIKGKLEIP
+574 SGQAKSIKGTLEIP
-588 ASVTSIDFWAFTRAL
+588 ASVTSIDFWAFTGAL
-603 NVESLTFGENSK
+603 DVNLLTFGENSK
-615 LTTLGEAVFTNNII
+615 LITLGEAVFTNNII

-635 SSLVSINWGGQRGSF
+635 SSLVTVGSGGQGGAF
-650 TQAGIEELIFEE
+650 TNAGIEELIFEE
-662 NSHLEKIDALAF
+662 NSHLETIETRAF
-674 QLNKISKVVIPKS
+674 QINKISSVVIPKS
-687 VKTIGVQAF
+687 VKTISFNAF
-696 HSNQIASLTFEAGSV
+696 GNNAIKNLSFEAGSV
-711 LTTVGE
+711 LTTIGE
-717 QAFSINALT
+717 QAFSLNALT

-734 STLTSLATNAFLR
+734 STLTSLGINTFSGNA
-747 NPGLTQITLTS
+747 GLTQITLTS

-764 WPDGGTADVYYGNDK
+764 WPDGGTVDVYYGK

>member
-21 IAVGY
+21 MAVGY

-311 TIGVRAFA
+311 TIGV
-319 SLKLTG
+319 G
-325 TLTIPDSVTTISNE
+325 
-339 AFNNNKFTKL
+339 
-349 VIGQN
+349 
-354 SSLTTI
+354 
-360 GDYAFSGTSL
+360 
-370 SGSLYLPNSL
+370 
-380 KTIGVRAFASL
+380 AFASL

-498 DTQAFNSN
+498 DTQAFRLN

-512 FNKNSALTTLGS
+512 FNKNSALTTLGY
-524 YAFAQNKISNAI
+524 YAFAQNKISNVIMIPKNLKAI
-536 MMPKGLTKISSY
+536 QEFTFWSNIISG
-548 VFSNNTISSLSFEE
+548 VTFEE
-562 GSVAT
+562 GSQLKSIGKRAFQFNYDSNGAT
-567 VIERNAF
+567 ITGSLN
-574 SAQSNSIKGKLEIP
+574 IP
-588 ASVTSIDFWAFTRAL
+588 PS
-603 NVESLTFGENSK
+603 VESIGFMAFKEALKNIDELNFGENSQLK
-615 LTTLGEAVFTNNII
+615 TIYSAAFASSHI
-629 KKVVIP
+629 KKVTIP
-635 SSLVSINWGGQRGSF
+635 KSVTTIEK
-650 TQAGIEELIFEE
+650 TQSQGAAFESAGIEELIFEE
-662 NSHLEKIDALAF
+662 GSQLETIDNAVFSQNS
-674 QLNKISKVVIPKS
+674 ISKVVIPKS
-687 VKTIGVQAF
+687 VKTINPLAF
-696 HSNQIASLTFEAGSV
+696 YRNRISSLTFEEGSQ
-711 LTTVGE
+711 LTTIGNE
-717 QAFSINALT
+717 AFNNNSLT
-726 TEGLGKLP
+726 NDGLGKLP
-734 STLTSLATNAFLR
+734 STLTTLATNAFIS
-747 NPGLTQITLTS
+747 NPSLTKITLTS
-758 PTDIEG
+758 PTDIDG
-764 WPDGGTADVYYGNDK
+764 WADGSTVDGKTVT
-779 LAKIVYER
+779 YER

>member
-21 IAVGY
+21 MAVGY

-221 NNAFVASDN
+221 NDAFVASDN
-230 TKPLQSINME
+230 TRPLQSINME
-240 NASYLTTFSFSDF
+240 NASYLTTFSFHVF
-253 TNLKHATLPR
+253 TNLKHVTLPK
-263 TLVEIP
+263 TLVEIS
-269 QMAFFNCPL
+269 QKAFFNCPL

-285 TVEKIGNYAF
+285 TVEK
-295 KGTSLSGS
+295 
-303 LYLPNSLK
+303 
-311 TIGVRAFA
+311 
-319 SLKLTG
+319 
-325 TLTIPDSVTTISNE
+325 
-339 AFNNNKFTKL
+339 
-349 VIGQN
+349 
-354 SSLTTI
+354 I

-380 KTIGVRAFASL
+380 KTIGIGAFNSL

-406 SSEAFYNNKF
+406 SNEAFYNNKF
-416 TKLVIGQ
+416 TKLVIGP

-445 LPKSLTTVG
+445 LPKSVTTIG
-454 YNAFR
+454 NNTFCN
-459 ANSISKLALNYGLK
+459 NSIPKLALNYGLK
-473 SIGYEAF
+473 SIGSYAF
-480 ESNKIT
+480 GTNKIT

-498 DTQAFNSN
+498 DAQAFQSN

-524 YAFAQNKISNAI
+524 YAFAQNKISNVI
-536 MMPKGLTKISSY
+536 MIPKNLKALQEFTFWSNIISG
-548 VFSNNTISSLSFEE
+548 VTFEE
-562 GSVAT
+562 GSQLKSIGKRAFQFNYDSNGAT
-567 VIERNAF
+567 ITGSLN
-574 SAQSNSIKGKLEIP
+574 IP
-588 ASVTSIDFWAFTRAL
+588 PS
-603 NVESLTFGENSK
+603 VESVGFMAFKEALKNIDELNFGENSQLK
-615 LTTLGEAVFTNNII
+615 TIYSAAFASSHI
-629 KKVVIP
+629 KKVTIP
-635 SSLVSINWGGQRGSF
+635 KSVTTIEKNQSQGAAFQS
-650 TQAGIEELIFEE
+650 AGIKELIFEE
-662 NSHLEKIDALAF
+662 GSQLETIDNAVFSQNS
-674 QLNKISKVVIPKS
+674 ISKVVIPKS
-687 VKTIGVQAF
+687 VKTINPLAF
-696 HSNQIASLTFEAGSV
+696 YRNRISSLTFEEGSQ
-711 LTTVGE
+711 LTTIGNE
-717 QAFSINALT
+717 AFNNNSLT
-726 TEGLGKLP
+726 NDGLGKLP
-734 STLTSLATNAFLR
+734 STLTTLATNAFIS
-747 NPGLTQITLTS
+747 NPSLTKITLTS
-758 PTDIEG
+758 PTDIDG
-764 WPDGGTADVYYGNDK
+764 WADGSTVDGKTVT
-779 LAKIVYER
+779 YER

>member
-11 ITTLVCVLVF
+11 ITTLACVLVF

-240 NASYLTTFSFSDF
+240 NASYLTTFSFSNF

-269 QMAFFNCPL
+269 QKAFFNCPL

-285 TVEKIGNYAF
+285 TVEKIDNYAF

-311 TIGVRAFA
+311 TIGISAFD

-325 TLTIPDSVTTISNE
+325 TLTIPDSVTTILN
-339 AFNNNKFTKL
+339 
-349 VIGQN
+349 
-354 SSLTTI
+354 
-360 GDYAFSGTSL
+360 
-370 SGSLYLPNSL
+370 
-380 KTIGVRAFASL
+380 
-391 KLTGTLTIPDSVTTI
+391 
-406 SSEAFYNNKF
+406 EAFYNNKF
-416 TKLVIGQ
+416 TKLVIGP
-423 NSSLTTIGNNAFRN
+423 NSGLTTIGNNAFRN

-454 YNAFR
+454 NSAFR
-459 ANSISKLALNYGLK
+459 DNSISKLALNYGLK
-473 SIGYEAF
+473 SIGTCTFEA
-480 ESNKIT
+480 NKIT

-498 DTQAFNSN
+498 DAQAFKSN

-512 FNKNSALTTLGS
+512 FSKNSALTTLGS
-524 YAFAQNKISNAI
+524 YAFSQNKISNAI

-567 VIERNAF
+567 IIERNAF
-574 SAQSNSIKGKLEIP
+574 SGQAKSIKGTLEIP
-588 ASVTSIDFWAFTRAL
+588 ASVTSIDFWAFTGAL
-603 NVESLTFGENSK
+603 DVNLLTFGENSK
-615 LTTLGEAVFTNNII
+615 LITLGEAVFTNNII

-635 SSLVSINWGGQRGSF
+635 SSLVTVGSGGQGGAF
-650 TQAGIEELIFEE
+650 TNAGIEELIFEE
-662 NSHLEKIDALAF
+662 NSHLETIATRAF
-674 QLNKISKVVIPKS
+674 QLNKISSVVIPKS
-687 VKTIGVQAF
+687 VKTIGTQAF
-696 HSNQIASLTFEAGSV
+696 HANRIASLTFEAGSV
-711 LTTVGE
+711 LTTIGD
-717 QAFSINALT
+717 QAFSLNALT

-734 STLTSLATNAFLR
+734 NTLTSLVTNAFSGNAR
-747 NPGLTQITLTS
+747 LTQITLTS

-764 WPDGGTADVYYGNDK
+764 WPDGGTVNGK
-779 LAKIVYER
+779 TVTYER

>member
-26 ALLTQAIKV
+26 ALLTQAVKV

-269 QMAFFNCPL
+269 QKAFFNCPL

-311 TIGVRAFA
+311 TIGISAFE
-319 SLKLTG
+319 G
-325 TLTIPDSVTTISNE
+325 
-339 AFNNNKFTKL
+339 
-349 VIGQN
+349 
-354 SSLTTI
+354 
-360 GDYAFSGTSL
+360 
-370 SGSLYLPNSL
+370 
-380 KTIGVRAFASL
+380 L

-498 DTQAFNSN
+498 DTQAFKSN

-524 YAFAQNKISNAI
+524 YAFSNNKISNAI

-574 SAQSNSIKGKLEIP
+574 SGQAKSIKGTLEIP
-588 ASVTSIDFWAFTRAL
+588 ASVTSIDFGAFTGAL
-603 NVESLTFGENSK
+603 DVNLLTFGENSK
-615 LTTLGEAVFTNNII
+615 LITLGEAVFTNNII

-635 SSLVSINWGGQRGSF
+635 SSLVTVGSGGQGGAF
-650 TQAGIEELIFEE
+650 TNAGIEELIFEE
-662 NSHLEKIDALAF
+662 NSHLETIETRAF
-674 QLNKISKVVIPKS
+674 QINKISSVVIPKS
-687 VKTIGVQAF
+687 VKTISFNAF
-696 HSNQIASLTFEAGSV
+696 GNNAIKNLSFEAGSV
-711 LTTVGE
+711 LTTIGE
-717 QAFSINALT
+717 QAFSLNALT

-734 STLTSLATNAFLR
+734 NTLTSLATNAFSA
-747 NPGLTQITLTS
+747 NAGLTQITLTS
-758 PTDIEG
+758 PTDLEG
-764 WPDGGTADVYYGNDK
+764 WPDGGTVDVYYGK

>member
-21 IAVGY
+21 MAVGY

-221 NNAFVASDN
+221 NDAFVASDN
-230 TKPLQSINME
+230 TRPLQSINME
-240 NASYLTTFSFSDF
+240 NASYLTTFSFHVF
-253 TNLKHATLPR
+253 TNLKHVTLPK
-263 TLVEIP
+263 TLVEIS
-269 QMAFFNCPL
+269 QKAFFNCPL

-285 TVEKIGNYAF
+285 TVEK
-295 KGTSLSGS
+295 
-303 LYLPNSLK
+303 
-311 TIGVRAFA
+311 
-319 SLKLTG
+319 
-325 TLTIPDSVTTISNE
+325 
-339 AFNNNKFTKL
+339 
-349 VIGQN
+349 
-354 SSLTTI
+354 I

-380 KTIGVRAFASL
+380 KTIGIGAFNSL

-406 SSEAFYNNKF
+406 SNEAFYNNKF
-416 TKLVIGQ
+416 TKLVIGP

-445 LPKSLTTVG
+445 LPKSVTTIG
-454 YNAFR
+454 NNTFCN
-459 ANSISKLALNYGLK
+459 NSIPKLALNYGLK
-473 SIGYEAF
+473 SIGSYAF
-480 ESNKIT
+480 GTNKIT

-498 DTQAFNSN
+498 DAQAFQSN

-512 FNKNSALTTLGS
+512 FNKNSTLTTLGS
-524 YAFAQNKISNAI
+524 YAFAQNKISNVIMIPKNLKAI
-536 MMPKGLTKISSY
+536 QEFTFLSNKISG
-548 VFSNNTISSLSFEE
+548 VTFEE
-562 GSVAT
+562 GSQLKSIGKRAFQANYDSNGAT
-567 VIERNAF
+567 ITGSLN
-574 SAQSNSIKGKLEIP
+574 IP
-588 ASVTSIDFWAFTRAL
+588 PS
-603 NVESLTFGENSK
+603 VESVGFMAFKEALKNIYELNFGENSQLK
-615 LTTLGEAVFTNNII
+615 TIYSAAFASSHI
-629 KKVVIP
+629 KKVTIP
-635 SSLVSINWGGQRGSF
+635 KSVTTIEKNQSQGAAFES
-650 TQAGIEELIFEE
+650 AGIEELIFEE
-662 NSHLEKIDALAF
+662 GSQLETIDNAVFSQNS
-674 QLNKISKVVIPKS
+674 ISKVVIPKS
-687 VKTIGVQAF
+687 VKTINPLAF
-696 HSNQIASLTFEAGSV
+696 YRNRISSLTFEEGSQ
-711 LTTVGE
+711 LTTIGNE
-717 QAFSINALT
+717 AFNNNSLT
-726 TEGLGKLP
+726 NDGLGKLP
-734 STLTSLATNAFLR
+734 STLTTLATNAFIS
-747 NPGLTQITLTS
+747 NPSLTKITLTS
-758 PTDIEG
+758 PTDIDG
-764 WPDGGTADVYYGNDK
+764 WADGSTVDGKTVT
-779 LAKIVYER
+779 YER

>member
-21 IAVGY
+21 MAVGY

-221 NNAFVASDN
+221 NDAFVASDN

-311 TIGVRAFA
+311 TIGVGAFD

-339 AFNNNKFTKL
+339 AFN
-349 VIGQN
+349 
-354 SSLTTI
+354 
-360 GDYAFSGTSL
+360 
-370 SGSLYLPNSL
+370 
-380 KTIGVRAFASL
+380 
-391 KLTGTLTIPDSVTTI
+391 
-406 SSEAFYNNKF
+406 NNKF

-480 ESNKIT
+480 EANKIT

-548 VFSNNTISSLSFEE
+548 VFSDNTISGLSFEE

-567 VIERNAF
+567 VIERDAF

-588 ASVTSIDFWAFTRAL
+588 ASVTSIAFWAFSGAL

-635 SSLVSINWGGQRGSF
+635 SSLVTVGSGGQGGAF
-650 TQAGIEELIFEE
+650 TNAGIEELIFEE
-662 NSHLEKIDALAF
+662 NSHLETIETHAF
-674 QLNKISKVVIPKS
+674 KTNKISSVVIPKS
-687 VKTIGVQAF
+687 VKTISFRAF
-696 HSNQIASLTFEAGSV
+696 SDNTIKNLSFEAGSV

-717 QAFSINALT
+717 QAFSMNALT

>member
-63 VNPASVSNKVN
+63 LNPAYVSNKVN

-145 ERATTLPTN
+145 ERATTLPIN

-214 VNIKSIA
+214 VNINSIA

-240 NASYLTTFSFSDF
+240 NASYLTTFTFSDF
-253 TNLKHATLPR
+253 TNLKYATLPK

-269 QMAFFNCPL
+269 QKAFFNCPL
-278 TTINLPG
+278 TTINLPD
-285 TVEKIGNYAF
+285 TVEKIDNYAF

-303 LYLPNSLK
+303 LYLPKSLK
-311 TIGVRAFA
+311 TIGVGAFD

-339 AFNNNKFTKL
+339 AFYK
-349 VIGQN
+349 
-354 SSLTTI
+354 
-360 GDYAFSGTSL
+360 
-370 SGSLYLPNSL
+370 
-380 KTIGVRAFASL
+380 
-391 KLTGTLTIPDSVTTI
+391 
-406 SSEAFYNNKF
+406 NKF

-445 LPKSLTTVG
+445 LPKSVTTIG
-454 YNAFR
+454 NNTFCD
-459 ANSISKLALNYGLK
+459 NSIPELALNYGLK
-473 SIGYEAF
+473 SIGSYAF
-480 ESNKIT
+480 GANKIT

-498 DTQAFNSN
+498 DAQAFKSN

-524 YAFAQNKISNAI
+524 WAFAQNKISNVI
-536 MMPKGLTKISSY
+536 MIPKNLKVIQEFTFWSNIISG
-548 VFSNNTISSLSFEE
+548 VTFEE
-562 GSVAT
+562 GSQLKSIGKRAFQANRDSNGAT
-567 VIERNAF
+567 ITGSLN
-574 SAQSNSIKGKLEIP
+574 IP
-588 ASVTSIDFWAFTRAL
+588 PS
-603 NVESLTFGENSK
+603 VESIGSMAFKEALKNIDELNFGENSQLK
-615 LTTLGEAVFTNNII
+615 TISNAAFASSHI
-629 KKVVIP
+629 KKVTIP
-635 SSLVSINWGGQRGSF
+635 KSVTTMERNMSQGAAFES
-650 TQAGIEELIFEE
+650 AGIEELIFEE
-662 NSHLEKIDALAF
+662 GSQLETIDNAVFSQNS
-674 QLNKISKVVIPKS
+674 ISKVVIPKS
-687 VKTIGVQAF
+687 VKTINSRAF
-696 HSNQIASLTFEAGSV
+696 YLNRISSLTFEEGSQ
-711 LTTVGE
+711 LTTIGDE
-717 QAFSINALT
+717 AFNNNSLT
-726 TEGLGKLP
+726 NDGLGKLP
-734 STLTSLATNAFLR
+734 STLTTLATNAFIS
-747 NPGLTQITLTS
+747 NPSLTKITLTS
-758 PTDIEG
+758 PTDIDG
-764 WPDGGTADVYYGNDK
+764 WADGSTVDGKTVT
-779 LAKIVYER
+779 YER

>member
-21 IAVGY
+21 MAVGY

-360 GDYAFSGTSL
+360 G
-370 SGSLYLPNSL
+370 
-380 KTIGVRAFASL
+380 
-391 KLTGTLTIPDSVTTI
+391 
-406 SSEAFYNNKF
+406 
-416 TKLVIGQ
+416 
-423 NSSLTTIGNNAFRN
+423 NNAFRN

-635 SSLVSINWGGQRGSF
+635 SSLVSINWGGQGGSF

>member
-21 IAVGY
+21 MAVGY

-221 NNAFVASDN
+221 NDAFVASDN
-230 TKPLQSINME
+230 TRPLQSINME
-240 NASYLTTFSFSDF
+240 NASYLTTFSFHVF
-253 TNLKHATLPR
+253 TNLKHVTLPK
-263 TLVEIP
+263 TLVEIS
-269 QMAFFNCPL
+269 QKAFFNCPL

-285 TVEKIGNYAF
+285 TVEK
-295 KGTSLSGS
+295 
-303 LYLPNSLK
+303 
-311 TIGVRAFA
+311 
-319 SLKLTG
+319 
-325 TLTIPDSVTTISNE
+325 
-339 AFNNNKFTKL
+339 
-349 VIGQN
+349 
-354 SSLTTI
+354 I

-380 KTIGVRAFASL
+380 KTIGIGAFNSL

-406 SSEAFYNNKF
+406 SNEAFYNNKF
-416 TKLVIGQ
+416 TKLVIGP

-445 LPKSLTTVG
+445 LPKSVTTIG
-454 YNAFR
+454 NNTFCN
-459 ANSISKLALNYGLK
+459 NSIPKLALNYGLK
-473 SIGYEAF
+473 SIGSYAF
-480 ESNKIT
+480 GTNKIT

-498 DTQAFNSN
+498 DAQAFQSN

-512 FNKNSALTTLGS
+512 FNKNSTLTTLGS
-524 YAFAQNKISNAI
+524 YAFAQNKISNVIMIPKNLKAI
-536 MMPKGLTKISSY
+536 QEFTFWSNKISG
-548 VFSNNTISSLSFEE
+548 VTFEE
-562 GSVAT
+562 GSQLKSIGKRAFQANYDSNGAT
-567 VIERNAF
+567 ITGSLN
-574 SAQSNSIKGKLEIP
+574 IP
-588 ASVTSIDFWAFTRAL
+588 PS
-603 NVESLTFGENSK
+603 VESVGFMAFKEALKNIYELNFGENSQLK
-615 LTTLGEAVFTNNII
+615 TIYSAAFASSHI
-629 KKVVIP
+629 KKVTIP
-635 SSLVSINWGGQRGSF
+635 KSVTTIEKNQSQGAAFES
-650 TQAGIEELIFEE
+650 AGIEELIFEE
-662 NSHLEKIDALAF
+662 GSQLETIDNAVFSQNS
-674 QLNKISKVVIPKS
+674 ISKVVIPKS
-687 VKTIGVQAF
+687 VKTINPLAF
-696 HSNQIASLTFEAGSV
+696 YRNRISSLTFEEGSQ
-711 LTTVGE
+711 LTTIGNG
-717 QAFSINALT
+717 AFNNNSLT
-726 TEGLGKLP
+726 NDGLGKLP
-734 STLTSLATNAFLR
+734 STLTTLATNAFIS
-747 NPGLTQITLTS
+747 NPSLTKITLTS
-758 PTDIEG
+758 PTDIDG
-764 WPDGGTADVYYGNDK
+764 WADGSTVDGKTVT
-779 LAKIVYER
+779 YER

>member
-100 DATLRTVTT
+100 DATLRTITT

-240 NASYLTTFSFSDF
+240 NASYLTTFSFSNF

-269 QMAFFNCPL
+269 QKAFFNCPL

-285 TVEKIGNYAF
+285 TVEKIDNYAF

-311 TIGVRAFA
+311 TIGISAFD

-325 TLTIPDSVTTISNE
+325 TLTIPDSVTTILN
-339 AFNNNKFTKL
+339 
-349 VIGQN
+349 
-354 SSLTTI
+354 
-360 GDYAFSGTSL
+360 
-370 SGSLYLPNSL
+370 
-380 KTIGVRAFASL
+380 
-391 KLTGTLTIPDSVTTI
+391 
-406 SSEAFYNNKF
+406 EAFYNNKF
-416 TKLVIGQ
+416 TKLVIGP
-423 NSSLTTIGNNAFRN
+423 NSGLTTIGNNAFRN

-454 YNAFR
+454 NSAFR
-459 ANSISKLALNYGLK
+459 DNSISKLALNYGLK
-473 SIGYEAF
+473 SIGTCTFEA
-480 ESNKIT
+480 NKIT

-498 DTQAFNSN
+498 DAQAFKSN

-512 FNKNSALTTLGS
+512 FSKNSALTTLGS
-524 YAFAQNKISNAI
+524 YAFSQNKISNAI

-574 SAQSNSIKGKLEIP
+574 SGQAKSIKGTLEIP
-588 ASVTSIDFWAFTRAL
+588 ASVTSIDFWAFTGAL
-603 NVESLTFGENSK
+603 DVNLLTFGENSK
-615 LTTLGEAVFTNNII
+615 LITLGEAVFTNNII
-629 KKVVIP
+629 KKVVLP
-635 SSLVSINWGGQRGSF
+635 SSLVTVGSGGQGGAF
-650 TQAGIEELIFEE
+650 TNAGIEELIFEE
-662 NSHLEKIDALAF
+662 NSHLETIATRAF
-674 QLNKISKVVIPKS
+674 QLNKISSVVIPKS
-687 VKTIGVQAF
+687 VKTISAQAF
-696 HSNQIASLTFEAGSV
+696 HANRIASLTFEAGSV
-711 LTTVGE
+711 LTTIGD
-717 QAFSINALT
+717 QAFSLNALT

-734 STLTSLATNAFLR
+734 NTLTSLVTNAFSGNAR
-747 NPGLTQITLTS
+747 LTQITLTS

-764 WPDGGTADVYYGNDK
+764 WPDGGTVNGK
-779 LAKIVYER
+779 TVTYER

>member
-21 IAVGY
+21 MAVGY

-221 NNAFVASDN
+221 NDAFVASDN
-230 TKPLQSINME
+230 TRPLQSINME
-240 NASYLTTFSFSDF
+240 NASYLTTFSFHVF
-253 TNLKHATLPR
+253 TNLKHVTLPK
-263 TLVEIP
+263 TLVEIS
-269 QMAFFNCPL
+269 QKAFFNCPL

-285 TVEKIGNYAF
+285 TVEK
-295 KGTSLSGS
+295 
-303 LYLPNSLK
+303 
-311 TIGVRAFA
+311 
-319 SLKLTG
+319 
-325 TLTIPDSVTTISNE
+325 
-339 AFNNNKFTKL
+339 
-349 VIGQN
+349 
-354 SSLTTI
+354 I

-380 KTIGVRAFASL
+380 KTIGIGAFNSL

-406 SSEAFYNNKF
+406 SNEAFYNNKF
-416 TKLVIGQ
+416 TKLVIGP

-445 LPKSLTTVG
+445 LPKSVTTIG
-454 YNAFR
+454 NNTFCN
-459 ANSISKLALNYGLK
+459 NSIPKLALNYGLK
-473 SIGYEAF
+473 SIGSYAF
-480 ESNKIT
+480 GTNKIT

-498 DTQAFNSN
+498 DAQAFQSN

-512 FNKNSALTTLGS
+512 FNKNSTLTTLGS
-524 YAFAQNKISNAI
+524 YAFAQNKISNVIMIPKNLKAI
-536 MMPKGLTKISSY
+536 QEFTFWSNKISG
-548 VFSNNTISSLSFEE
+548 VTFEE
-562 GSVAT
+562 GSQLKSIGKRAFQANYDSNGAT
-567 VIERNAF
+567 ITGSLN
-574 SAQSNSIKGKLEIP
+574 IP
-588 ASVTSIDFWAFTRAL
+588 PS
-603 NVESLTFGENSK
+603 VESVGFMAFKEALKNIYELNFGKNSQLK
-615 LTTLGEAVFTNNII
+615 TIYSAAFVSSHI
-629 KKVVIP
+629 KKVTIP
-635 SSLVSINWGGQRGSF
+635 KSVTTIEKNQSQGAAFES
-650 TQAGIEELIFEE
+650 AGIEELIFEE
-662 NSHLEKIDALAF
+662 GSQLETIDNAVFSQNS
-674 QLNKISKVVIPKS
+674 ISKVVIPKS
-687 VKTIGVQAF
+687 VKTINPLAF
-696 HSNQIASLTFEAGSV
+696 YRNRISSLTFEEGSQ
-711 LTTVGE
+711 LTTIGNE
-717 QAFSINALT
+717 AFNNNSLT
-726 TEGLGKLP
+726 NDGLGKLP
-734 STLTSLATNAFLR
+734 STLTTLATNAFIS
-747 NPGLTQITLTS
+747 NPSLTKITLTS
-758 PTDIEG
+758 PTDIDG
-764 WPDGGTADVYYGNDK
+764 WADGSTVDGKTVT
-779 LAKIVYER
+779 YER

>member
-63 VNPASVSNKVN
+63 LNPAYVSNKVN
-74 ANFEVDLYMPGD
+74 ANFEIDLYMPGD

-100 DATLRTVTT
+100 DATLRTIAT

-145 ERATTLPTN
+145 ERATTLPIN

-173 LYVPTNITTD
+173 LYVPANITTD

-214 VNIKSIA
+214 VNINSIA

-240 NASYLTTFSFSDF
+240 NASYLTTFTFSDF
-253 TNLKHATLPR
+253 TNLKYATLPK

-269 QMAFFNCPL
+269 QKAFFNCPL
-278 TTINLPG
+278 TTINLPD
-285 TVEKIGNYAF
+285 TVEKIDNYAF

-303 LYLPNSLK
+303 LYLPKSLK
-311 TIGVRAFA
+311 TIGVGAFD

-339 AFNNNKFTKL
+339 AFYNNKFTKL
-349 VIGQN
+349 VISQN

-360 GDYAFSGTSL
+360 GD
-370 SGSLYLPNSL
+370 
-380 KTIGVRAFASL
+380 
-391 KLTGTLTIPDSVTTI
+391 
-406 SSEAFYNNKF
+406 
-416 TKLVIGQ
+416 
-423 NSSLTTIGNNAFRN
+423 NAFRN

-445 LPKSLTTVG
+445 LPKSVITIGNNTFC
-454 YNAFR
+454 N
-459 ANSISKLALNYGLK
+459 NSISKLALNYGLK
-473 SIGYEAF
+473 SIGNYAF
-480 ESNKIT
+480 GTNKIT

-498 DTQAFNSN
+498 DAQAFKSN

-524 YAFAQNKISNAI
+524 YAFAQNKISNVI
-536 MMPKGLTKISSY
+536 MIPKNLKVIQEFTFWSNIISG
-548 VFSNNTISSLSFEE
+548 VTFEE
-562 GSVAT
+562 GSQLKSIGKRAFQANRDSNGAT
-567 VIERNAF
+567 ITGSLN
-574 SAQSNSIKGKLEIP
+574 IP
-588 ASVTSIDFWAFTRAL
+588 PS
-603 NVESLTFGENSK
+603 VESIGFMAFKEALKNIDELNFGENSQLK
-615 LTTLGEAVFTNNII
+615 TIYSAAFASSHI
-629 KKVVIP
+629 KKVTIP
-635 SSLVSINWGGQRGSF
+635 KSVTTMERNMSQGAAFES
-650 TQAGIEELIFEE
+650 AGIEELIFEE
-662 NSHLEKIDALAF
+662 GSQLETIDNAVFSQNS
-674 QLNKISKVVIPKS
+674 ISKVVIPKS
-687 VKTIGVQAF
+687 VKTINSRAF
-696 HSNQIASLTFEAGSV
+696 YLNRISSLTFEEGSQ
-711 LTTVGE
+711 LTTIGDE
-717 QAFSINALT
+717 AFNNNSLT
-726 TEGLGKLP
+726 NDGLGKLP
-734 STLTSLATNAFLR
+734 STLTTLATNAFIS
-747 NPGLTQITLTS
+747 NPSLTKITLTS
-758 PTDIEG
+758 PTDIDG
-764 WPDGGTADVYYGNDK
+764 WADGSTVDGKTVT
-779 LAKIVYER
+779 YER

>member
-21 IAVGY
+21 MAVGY

-269 QMAFFNCPL
+269 QKAFFNCPL

-295 KGTSLSGS
+295 EGTSLSGS

-311 TIGVRAFA
+311 AIGM
-319 SLKLTG
+319 G
-325 TLTIPDSVTTISNE
+325 
-339 AFNNNKFTKL
+339 
-349 VIGQN
+349 
-354 SSLTTI
+354 
-360 GDYAFSGTSL
+360 
-370 SGSLYLPNSL
+370 
-380 KTIGVRAFASL
+380 AFASL

-416 TKLVIGQ
+416 TKLVIGP

-498 DTQAFNSN
+498 DTQAFQSN

-524 YAFAQNKISNAI
+524 YAFAQNKISNVI
-536 MMPKGLTKISSY
+536 MIPKNLKALQEFTFWSNIISG
-548 VFSNNTISSLSFEE
+548 VTFEE
-562 GSVAT
+562 GSQLKSIGKRAFQFNYDSNGAT
-567 VIERNAF
+567 ITGSLN
-574 SAQSNSIKGKLEIP
+574 IP
-588 ASVTSIDFWAFTRAL
+588 PS
-603 NVESLTFGENSK
+603 VESVGFMAFKEALKNIDELNFGENSQLK
-615 LTTLGEAVFTNNII
+615 TIYSAAFAVSHI
-629 KKVVIP
+629 KKVTIP
-635 SSLVSINWGGQRGSF
+635 KSVTTMERNMSQGAAFQS
-650 TQAGIEELIFEE
+650 AGIKELIFEE
-662 NSHLEKIDALAF
+662 GSQLETIDNAVFSQNS
-674 QLNKISKVVIPKS
+674 ISKVVIPKS
-687 VKTIGVQAF
+687 VKTINPLAF
-696 HSNQIASLTFEAGSV
+696 YRNRISSLTFEEGSQ
-711 LTTVGE
+711 LTTIGNE
-717 QAFSINALT
+717 AFNNNSLT
-726 TEGLGKLP
+726 NDGLGKLP
-734 STLTSLATNAFLR
+734 STLTTLATNAFIS
-747 NPGLTQITLTS
+747 NPSLTKITLTS
-758 PTDIEG
+758 PTDIDG
-764 WPDGGTADVYYGNDK
+764 WADGSTVDGKTVT
-779 LAKIVYER
+779 YER

>member
-221 NNAFVASDN
+221 NDAFVASDN

-253 TNLKHATLPR
+253 TNLKHTTLPK

-269 QMAFFNCPL
+269 QAAFFNCPL
-278 TTINLPG
+278 TTINLPD
-285 TVEKIGNYAF
+285 TVEKIDNYAF
-295 KGTSLSGS
+295 GGTSLSGS

-311 TIGVRAFA
+311 TIGISAFE
-319 SLKLTG
+319 G
-325 TLTIPDSVTTISNE
+325 
-339 AFNNNKFTKL
+339 
-349 VIGQN
+349 
-354 SSLTTI
+354 
-360 GDYAFSGTSL
+360 
-370 SGSLYLPNSL
+370 
-380 KTIGVRAFASL
+380 L

-480 ESNKIT
+480 EGNKIT

-498 DTQAFNSN
+498 DAQAFRLN

-512 FNKNSALTTLGS
+512 FNKNSALTTLG
-524 YAFAQNKISNAI
+524 YNAFARNKISNVIMIPKNLKAI
-536 MMPKGLTKISSY
+536 QEFTFSSNIISG
-548 VFSNNTISSLSFEE
+548 VTFEE
-562 GSVAT
+562 GSQLKSIGKRAFQANYDSNGAT
-567 VIERNAF
+567 ITGSLN
-574 SAQSNSIKGKLEIP
+574 IP
-588 ASVTSIDFWAFTRAL
+588 PS
-603 NVESLTFGENSK
+603 VESIGFMAFKEALKNIDELNFGENSQLK
-615 LTTLGEAVFTNNII
+615 TIYSAAFASSHI
-629 KKVVIP
+629 KKVTIP
-635 SSLVSINWGGQRGSF
+635 KSVTTIEKNQSQGAAFES
-650 TQAGIEELIFEE
+650 AGIEELIFEE
-662 NSHLEKIDALAF
+662 GSQLETIDNAVFSQNS
-674 QLNKISKVVIPKS
+674 ISKVVIPKS
-687 VKTIGVQAF
+687 VKTINPFAF
-696 HSNQIASLTFEAGSV
+696 YRNRISSLTFEEGSQ
-711 LTTVGE
+711 LTTIGNE
-717 QAFSINALT
+717 AFNNNSLT
-726 TEGLGKLP
+726 NDGLGKLP
-734 STLTSLATNAFLR
+734 STLTTLATNAFIS
-747 NPGLTQITLTS
+747 NPSLTKITLTS
-758 PTDIEG
+758 PTDIDG
-764 WPDGGTADVYYGNDK
+764 WADGSTVDGKTVT
-779 LAKIVYER
+779 YER